1 MLLVEI
7 DKTGMRRRWFEV
19 V

>member
-7 DKTGMRRRWFEV
+7 DKTGMRRTQFEV